1 MSLSTYKSL
10 ARFVVATVLAVFV
23 LTAVPPASAQNAQ
36 GTIVGHVQD
45 PSGAVVVGARVTVKN
60 LETGVENTFVTSAS
74 GDYVV
79 PQLTPG
85 HYSVQVEAPGFQQ
98 QVSPNLLLEVQQTLR
113 QNFRLAMG
121 NVTTSVKVSANSEML
136 HTDDSTIGQVLQ
148 GDLIENLPIN
158 GRDFTNL
165 MLTDI
170 GTNITPG
177 GSGTDFGYHGLN
189 TEYTEVSVDGAQAQS
204 TSYNIDGVYDAD
216 FFFSVPINVPN
227 ELAIQEFKM
236 MNGMYGAEYGQGA
249 AQVNVAI
256 KSGTNQLHGA
266 LYETFQ
272 NNVLQPDNQLVA
284 LQNQLTGSHTPL
296 STPYSQNQFG
306 GTLGGPFDIPFVYKG
321 KDRTFWFVSYDGGR
335 YSSTNSP
342 SSALVP
348 SSAELGGDFSA
359 WPFPI
364 YDPETTVPNPA
375 YNSSLPS
382 GPTNSPVI
390 RTPFPGNKI
399 PGNRIDPVA
408 QKIAAYFDTP
418 NNPNCTDA
426 LNITT
431 GCQNYSANTQSNKNQ
446 NVETVRFDQYF
457 GQGDHVFLTGNLGTL
472 SATNSSIAF
481 GQGNTT
487 YSQPKLFGGTW
498 THTFSTRT
506 LNQATLGYSRDHY
519 FTGPNTAYGPNL
531 SAEVGLAN
539 SAPNP
544 ATFDLPNTCL
554 FDYYCI
560 GGGEPTTYVDNIYQ
574 GVDTVTLIRGRHT
587 MNFGIDFRR
596 LQLFELDNYLGTGSL
611 NFNGQY
617 TALDPGLAGQAY
629 AQNGKVSPTAPY
641 QGNSAA
647 DFLLGD
653 PQNAV
658 GPPPL
663 GTDDYILWGN
673 NWNLYFQ
680 DNFQV
685 SDRLTLDLG
694 LRWERPPN
702 LHSKD
707 NSGYAFNPDNG
718 GQLVWANC
726 SFVQPILAAGGNP
739 NYLGCGARNT
749 LVPIDEKDYA
759 PRIGFAYRPFLT
771 DKFVVRGGYGI
782 FYGTY
787 NRYYDGT
794 QFDKDS
800 LYNEAAAPYNP
811 TTGEETQSTAVLHT
825 LWSPPITADQSFS
838 LPSYLFPY
846 NQVNWPH
853 NHSPYDEQWSLDTE
867 YALTDTLML
876 DIGYVGD
883 HGLRQPSQDI
893 IGAGTPP
900 TVANDP
906 CNSLADISQATG
918 GNANCLSDPN
928 FQPIDTRTPYKNMPP
943 YFYANFNGF
952 SSSYN
957 ALQVQLIERTVHGLT
972 YHVNYTYSKTMDLTS
987 GINNIYGEP
996 NLIQNPHDPY
1006 QMYGLAAS
1014 DQTHRFVATYLY
1026 EVPEHLI
1033 NVKGLNWL
1041 FSGWTASGVYQL
1053 ASGFPFAVGAGEPA
1067 DQMGEYYAGRI
1078 LANSTYQNTPGFKR
1092 TLREYFDISK
1102 YSTPALGRYG
1112 NTNKSPERGPYFTNL
1127 DAAFGKTSHFG
1138 RSQSLITR
1146 AEFFN
1151 LGSTWHSNP
1160 GKVFPD
1166 STVTDSTFGS
1176 LINPTY
1182 GNLSLWNPRI
1192 LQLTAQYNF

>member
-1 MSLSTYKSL
+1 
-10 ARFVVATVLAVFV
+10 
-23 LTAVPPASAQNAQ
+23 
-36 GTIVGHVQD
+36 
-45 PSGAVVVGARVTVKN
+45 
-60 LETGVENTFVTSAS
+60 
-74 GDYVV
+74 
-79 PQLTPG
+79 
-85 HYSVQVEAPGFQQ
+85 
-98 QVSPNLLLEVQQTLR
+98 
-113 QNFRLAMG
+113 
-121 NVTTSVKVSANSEML
+121 
-136 HTDDSTIGQVLQ
+136 
-148 GDLIENLPIN
+148 
-158 GRDFTNL
+158 
-165 MLTDI
+165 
-170 GTNITPG
+170 
-177 GSGTDFGYHGLN
+177 
-189 TEYTEVSVDGAQAQS
+189 
-204 TSYNIDGVYDAD
+204 
-216 FFFSVPINVPN
+216 
-227 ELAIQEFKM
+227 M

-256 KSGTNQLHGA
+256 KSGTNKLHGA

-284 LQNQLTGSHTPL
+284 LQNKITGSNTPL

-342 SSALVP
+342 SSTLVP
-348 SSAELGGDFSA
+348 SAAELSGDFSA

-364 YDPETTVPNPA
+364 YDPATTVPNPA
-375 YNSSLPS
+375 YNSSLPL
-382 GPTNSPVI
+382 GPANSPVI
-390 RTPFPGNKI
+390 RTAFPGNKI
-399 PGNRIDPVA
+399 PAGRLDPIG
-408 QKIAAYFDTP
+408 QKIAVYFDRP

-426 LNITT
+426 QNITT
-431 GCQNYSANTQSNKNQ
+431 GCQNYSANTQSTKKQ
-446 NVETVRFDQYF
+446 DVETVRFDQYF

-472 SATNSSIAF
+472 AAANSSVSY

-487 YSQPKLFGGTW
+487 YARPKLFGGTW
-498 THTFSTRT
+498 SHTFNSKT

-519 FTGPNTAYGPNL
+519 FTGPNTAYGANL

-539 SAPNP
+539 AAPNP
-544 ATFDLPNTCL
+544 ATFDLPNVCL

-587 MNFGIDFRR
+587 MNFGVDFRR
-596 LQLFELDNYLGTGSL
+596 LQLFELDNYLGTGALS
-611 NFNGQY
+611 FNGQY
-617 TALDPGLAGQAY
+617 TASVPGFAGNALGS
-629 AQNGKVSPTAPY
+629 NGSVSSTAPY
-641 QGNSAA
+641 QGNSVA
-647 DFLLGD
+647 DFVMGN
-653 PQNAV
+653 PQNAT

-680 DNFQV
+680 NNFQV

-707 NSGYAFNPDNG
+707 NSGYAFSPSNG
-718 GQLVWANC
+718 GQLIWANC
-726 SFVQPILAAGGNP
+726 SFPQSILAAGGNP
-739 NYLGCGARNT
+739 NYLGCGASNT
-749 LVPIDEKDYA
+749 LVPIDEKDFA
-759 PRIGFAYRPFLT
+759 PRIGFSFRPGLSG
-771 DKFVVRGGYGI
+771 KLVLRGGYGI

-811 TTGEETQSTAVLHT
+811 TTGQETQSTAVLKT
-825 LWSPPITADQSFS
+825 LWLPPITADQSFS
-838 LPSYLFPY
+838 LPSYQFPY
-846 NQVNWPH
+846 NQVNWPE
-853 NHSPYDEQWSLDTE
+853 NHSPYDEQWSLDSE

-876 DIGYVGD
+876 DVGYVGD

-906 CNSLADISQATG
+906 CNSLADASQATG
-918 GNANCLSDPN
+918 GNASCLSDPN

-943 YFYANFNGF
+943 YFYANINGF

-957 ALQVQLIERTVHGLT
+957 ALQVQLIERRVRGLT
-972 YHVNYTYSKTMDLTS
+972 YQLNYTYSKTMDLTS

-1014 DQTHRFVATYLY
+1014 DQTNRFVATFLY
-1026 EVPEHLI
+1026 QVPEHLVHI
-1033 NVKGLNWL
+1033 HDLDWL

-1053 ASGFPFAVGAGEPA
+1053 PSGFPFAVYGGEPS
-1067 DQMGEYYAGRI
+1067 DQMGEFYNGRI
-1078 LANSTYQNTPGFKR
+1078 LANSTYQNTSGFKR
-1092 TLREYFDISK
+1092 TLRDYFDTSK
-1102 YSTPALGRYG
+1102 YSTPPLGRYG

-1127 DAAFGKTSHFG
+1127 DAAFGKTTSFG
-1138 RSQSLITR
+1138 RSRSLITR

-1151 LGSTWHSNP
+1151 VGSTWHANT

-1166 STVTDSTFGS
+1166 STVTDSNFGS

-1192 LQLTAQYNF
+1192 LQLTAQFSF